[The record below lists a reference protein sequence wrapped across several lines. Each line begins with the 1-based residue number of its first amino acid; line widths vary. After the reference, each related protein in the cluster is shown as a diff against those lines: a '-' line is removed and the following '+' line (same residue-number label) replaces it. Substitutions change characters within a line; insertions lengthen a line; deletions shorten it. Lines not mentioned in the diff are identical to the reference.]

1 MKVISL
7 NLDDVIFGE
16 TEKIVAMMKKPRNRY
31 LNEAIDFYNK
41 HQQRMILEHK
51 IQYESE
57 AVRENSMKILHDFE
71 DIDYGD

>member
-7 NLDDVIFGE
+7 NLDDVIFSE
-16 TEKIVAMMKKPRNRY
+16 TEKIVAEMKKTRNRY

-41 HQQRMILEHK
+41 HQQRVILERK
-51 IQYESE
+51 IQFESK
-57 AVRENSMKILHDFE
+57 AVSENSMNILHDFE

>member
-7 NLDDVIFGE
+7 NLDEVIFNE

-31 LNEAIDFYNK
+31 LNEAINFYNK
-41 HQQRMILEHK
+41 HQQRAILERK
-51 IQYESE
+51 LQYESE
-57 AVRENSMKILHDFE
+57 AVSENSMNILRDFE